1 MTKSKE
7 VKPGNFLDHL
17 TKGLYDAVVQAQ
29 ALAENQHIEA
39 LEKFFDKDGN
49 PLCMDIKI
57 PDNKGGE
64 QTVNVPLATL
74 APQSSIKIKE
84 LTMELKVKMES
95 FGKRKSRLGGGIFCK
110 EDAGAVNVDLGA
122 SILPK
127 RNQYANLKITFEGT
141 DPPEGVVRLNNNLLK
156 QIP

>member
-1 MTKSKE
+1 MADTQVNK
-7 VKPGNFLDHL
+7 GNFLDHL

-39 LEKFFDKDGN
+39 LKKYVNEDGS
-49 PLCMDIKI
+49 PKCMEMVIGNQK
-57 PDNKGGE
+57 
-64 QTVNVPLATL
+64 VNIPLATL

-84 LTMELKVKMES
+84 LTMELKVRLNK

-110 EDAGAVNVDLGA
+110 EDAGAIGADLGA
-122 SILPK
+122 SILPS
-127 RNQYANLKITFEGT
+127 RNNYANLKITFEGA
-141 DPPEGVVRLNNNLLK
+141 DPPEGVVRLNNNLIK

>member
-1 MTKSKE
+1 MAQNNYKKGS
-7 VKPGNFLDHL
+7 FLDHL

-29 ALAENQHIEA
+29 SLAENQHIEA
-39 LEKFFDKDGN
+39 MNKFFDKEGN
-49 PLCMDIKI
+49 PISMDINI
-57 PDNKGGE
+57 PDKDG
-64 QTVNVPLATL
+64 QRKVSVPLATL

>member
-1 MTKSKE
+1 MENNYKQGS
-7 VKPGNFLDHL
+7 FLDHL

-39 LEKFFDKDGN
+39 LGKFFDKKGK

-57 PDNKGGE
+57 PGNDGKQ
-64 QTVNVPLATL
+64 QTINVPLVTL
-74 APQSSIKIKE
+74 SPQNSIKIKE
-84 LTMELKVKMES
+84 LSMEMKVKMGS
-95 FGKRKSRLGGGIFCK
+95 FGKRKSRKGGGIFCK
-110 EDAGAVNVDLGA
+110 EDAGAINADLGA

-127 RNQYANLKITFEGT
+127 INQYATLKVTFEGT
-141 DPPEGVVRLNNNLLK
+141 DPPEGLVRLNNNLIK